1 MRLNSRVTDYH
12 LSFYIY
18 SLRYIIEKRIKRS
31 PNPFTD
37 ISRDSANK
45 NCRVMQINVQKL
57 LTKNENDIK
66 KGGAA
71 AAKAKR
77 VKDIIHGLKYV
88 TDQKCKGK
96 FLRHFANLRE
106 GPRGPR
112 GAGVPDGVGRPGG
125 MESRGVSL
133 TLF

>member
-1 MRLNSRVTDYH
+1 
-12 LSFYIY
+12 
-18 SLRYIIEKRIKRS
+18 
-31 PNPFTD
+31 
-37 ISRDSANK
+37 
-45 NCRVMQINVQKL
+45 MQINAQKL

-77 VKDIIHGLKYV
+77 LKDIIHGLKYV

-96 FLRHFANLRE
+96 FLRHFANLGE

-112 GAGVPDGVGRPGG
+112 GAG
-125 MESRGVSL
+125 GVSL
-133 TLF
+133 TLFLDQFSVSRNGKNNFPGRGLHNGSCV

>member
-1 MRLNSRVTDYH
+1 
-12 LSFYIY
+12 
-18 SLRYIIEKRIKRS
+18 
-31 PNPFTD
+31 
-37 ISRDSANK
+37 
-45 NCRVMQINVQKL
+45 MQINVQKS

-77 VKDIIHGLKYV
+77 VKDIIHGLKYA
-88 TDQKCKGK
+88 TDKKCKGK

-106 GPRGPR
+106 GPKGPR

-125 MESRGVSL
+125 HGEPGGEPHLIFRPI
-133 TLF
+133 

>member
-1 MRLNSRVTDYH
+1 
-12 LSFYIY
+12 
-18 SLRYIIEKRIKRS
+18 
-31 PNPFTD
+31 
-37 ISRDSANK
+37 
-45 NCRVMQINVQKL
+45 MQIDVQKL

-96 FLRHFANLRE
+96 FLRHFENLRE

-112 GAGVPDGVGRPGG
+112 GARGTRWGWETGG
-125 MESRGVSL
+125 AWRAGGEPHLVL
-133 TLF
+133 TPI

>member
-1 MRLNSRVTDYH
+1 
-12 LSFYIY
+12 
-18 SLRYIIEKRIKRS
+18 
-31 PNPFTD
+31 
-37 ISRDSANK
+37 
-45 NCRVMQINVQKL
+45 MQIHVQKL

-77 VKDIIHGLKYV
+77 VKDIYYGLKYV

-96 FLRHFANLRE
+96 FLRHFANLGE

-112 GAGVPDGVGRPGG
+112 GVGVPNGVGRPGG

-133 TLF
+133 TLFLDQFRVSTNGKIIFGAAP